1 LSRKNQNTG
10 GPYMHFYT
18 TRSVDENQDN
28 ETLKDITKSGKQ
40 RPWREK
46 KLDNVGYADILEI
59 LKIKKAYNVKQ
70 CGNVLEFK
78 PSEDGYLKL
87 YKTWFCKSKLCP
99 VCNWRRAMKNSSQA
113 QKVIEE
119 VVKEKPKARWLFLTL
134 STKNAID
141 GKTLENSLKE
151 MTKAFHKL
159 FKYKKV
165 SKNLIGFMR
174 STEVTVNK
182 KDGSYNQHMH
192 VLLCVENSYFKNK
205 ENYISQEEWV
215 GLWQKALRVD
225 YKPVAN
231 IKAIKPNKKGDKDI
245 QAAIKETSK
254 YSVKSSDYLTGNQE
268 KDAEIVQ
275 DLEQGLHRK
284 RMLSYGGLL
293 KQKHKILNLDDAENG
308 DLIKTSDDETITEEE
323 EKAHSITAIWNFEKQ
338 NYFLKNM

>member
-1 LSRKNQNTG
+1 
-10 GPYMHFYT
+10 MHFYT

-28 ETLKDITKSGKQ
+28 ETLKDMTKSGKQ
-40 RPWREK
+40 RPWKEK
-46 KLDNVGYADILEI
+46 KLDNVSYADILEI

-70 CGNVLEFK
+70 CGSVLEFK
-78 PSEDGYLKL
+78 PSDDGYLKL

-99 VCNWRRAMKNSSQA
+99 VCNWRRAMKNSYQA

-141 GKTLENSLKE
+141 GETLERSLKHLTE
-151 MTKAFHKL
+151 SFRRL

-182 KDGSYNQHMH
+182 NDGSYNQHMH
-192 VLLCVENSYFKNK
+192 VLLCVENAYFRKK
-205 ENYISQEEWV
+205 ENYITQEEWV
-215 GLWQKALRVD
+215 DLWQKALQVD

-254 YSVKSSDYLTGNQE
+254 YSVKSSDYLTGNYE

-293 KQKHKILNLDDAENG
+293 KQKHKVLNLDDAEDGN
-308 DLIKTSDDETITEEE
+308 LIKTSDDDKTTDEE

-338 NYFLKNM
+338 NYFLKNV

>member
-1 LSRKNQNTG
+1 
-10 GPYMHFYT
+10 MHFYT
-18 TRSVDENQDN
+18 TRCVDENQDN
-28 ETLKDITKSGKQ
+28 EILKDMTKSGKQ
-40 RPWREK
+40 RLWREK
-46 KLDNVGYADILEI
+46 KIDNVSYADILEI

-78 PSEDGYLKL
+78 PSDDGYLKL

-113 QKVIEE
+113 QKVIAE

-141 GKTLENSLKE
+141 GETLENSLKE
-151 MTKAFHKL
+151 MAKAFHKL
-159 FKYKKV
+159 FRYKKV

-182 KDGSYNQHMH
+182 NDGSYNQHMH
-192 VLLCVENSYFKNK
+192 VLLCVENAYFRKK
-205 ENYISQEEWV
+205 GNYITQEEWV
-215 GLWQKALRVD
+215 DLWQKALQVD

-308 DLIKTSDDETITEEE
+308 DLIKTSDDDAITDEE

-338 NYFLKNM
+338 NYFLKNV

>member
-1 LSRKNQNTG
+1 MQFN
-10 GPYMHFYT
+10 T
-18 TRSVDENQDN
+18 TRYIDENQDN
-28 ETLKDITKSGKQ
+28 ETLKDMTKSGKQ

-46 KLDNVGYADILEI
+46 KIDNVSYADILEI
-59 LKIKKAYNVKQ
+59 LKIKKAFNVKQ

-78 PSEDGYLKL
+78 PTDEGYLKL

-99 VCNWRRAMKNSSQA
+99 VCNWRRSMKNSYQA
-113 QKVIEE
+113 QKVIEA

-141 GKTLENSLKE
+141 GDTLEQSLKHLTE
-151 MTKAFHKL
+151 SFRRL

-182 KDGSYNQHMH
+182 NDGSYNQHMH
-192 VLLCVENSYFKNK
+192 VLLCVENAYFRKK
-205 ENYISQEEWV
+205 ENYITQEEWIN
-215 GLWQKALRVD
+215 LWQKALQVD

-254 YSVKSSDYLTGNQE
+254 YSVKSSDYLTGDRE
-268 KDAEIVQ
+268 KDAEIVN
-275 DLEQGLHRK
+275 DLEQGLYRK

-293 KQKHKILNLDDAENG
+293 KKKHKLLNLDDAEDGN
-308 DLIKTSDDETITEEE
+308 LIQTSDEEKTTEEE
-323 EKAHSITAIWNFEKQ
+323 QKAHSITAIWNFEKQ
-338 NYFLKNM
+338 NYFLKNL

>member
-1 LSRKNQNTG
+1 
-10 GPYMHFYT
+10 MHFNT

-28 ETLKDITKSGKQ
+28 EILKDMTKSGKQ

-46 KLDNVGYADILEI
+46 KINNVSYADILEI

-70 CGNVLEFK
+70 CGSVLEFK
-78 PSEDGYLKL
+78 PSDDGYLKL

-134 STKNAID
+134 STKNSISGEHLD
-141 GKTLENSLKE
+141 QSLKE
-151 MTKAFHKL
+151 MSKAFNKL
-159 FKYKKV
+159 KMYSKV
-165 SKNLIGFMR
+165 KKNLIGFMR

-192 VLLCVENSYFKNK
+192 VLLCVENTYFKNK
-205 ENYISQEEWV
+205 ENYISQSEWV
-215 GLWQKALRVD
+215 TLWQKALQVD

-254 YSVKSSDYLTGNQE
+254 YSVKSSDYLTGNHE
-268 KDAEIVQ
+268 KDAEIVS
-275 DLEQGLHRK
+275 DLEQGLYKK

-293 KQKHKILNLDDAENG
+293 KKKHKILNLDDAEDGN
-308 DLIKTSDDETITEEE
+308 LIKTSDDEMTTDEE

-338 NYFLKNM
+338 NYFLKNIQR